1 MEFALY
7 IVIGCVAFT
16 LGILIEWLWMRSRVV
31 GELMRGRGEAA
42 VELEGLREKLK
53 GVEALLD
60 ETRVRFH
67 ADTEELEMLRVKFME
82 LQQTAAGL
90 ETRAERVQQLEMHLY
105 DRDQALQRVQDELRK
120 GSNELATRVEQVSRL
135 KELEMELQDCRNQL
149 SKLQSELKTAAGTE
163 QQLKTLLEQE
173 RLASREKMALL
184 AEARESLSGQF
195 KALANDIL
203 EEKSKRFTEQNQ
215 HNINQLLNPLQERMT
230 HFGKLVQDTYDKDSK
245 ERLTLEN
252 ELKRLQELNTR
263 LNTDA
268 IALTNALTGTNN
280 KAQGNWGEMV
290 LESVLETSGL
300 TRGREYDIQV
310 SDVVEQDDGEFKRA
324 QPDVIINLPEDKQI
338 VVDAK
343 VSLNAYVR
351 YTAATNDEERA
362 KELKL
367 HISAIRQH
375 IRSLSEKRY
384 QDLYQLKT
392 LDFVFMFVPVEPAYL
407 LAVQHDQTL
416 FTECFERRI
425 MVVGPSTL
433 LATLRTVASVWR
445 YEYQNQNA
453 VEIARQSG
461 QMYDKFVGFVQTLDK
476 LGKQLQSTQDNY
488 QLAMRQLQ
496 TGSGN
501 LVGRA
506 EKLLVMGVK
515 ANKRLNTEYEK
526 DERDAPSRANAQNS
540 MPFSMIESAE
550 NADEAEKE

>member
-1 MEFALY
+1 MNVPLL
-7 IVIGCVAFT
+7 IVIGCATFSGGV
-16 LGILIEWLWMRSRVV
+16 LIEWLWMRSRIVS
-31 GELMRGRGEAA
+31 ELMRGRGEAA
-42 VELEGLREKLK
+42 AELEGLREKLK
-53 GVEALLD
+53 GVEVLLE
-60 ETRVRFH
+60 ETRTRYS
-67 ADTEELEMLRVKFME
+67 ADEEELEMLRVKFMQ

-105 DRDQALQRVQDELRK
+105 DRDQNLQRVQDELRK
-120 GSNELATRVEQVSRL
+120 GSNELATRMEQVNRL
-135 KELEMELQDCRNQL
+135 KALEMELQDCRNQL
-149 SKLQSELKTAAGTE
+149 GILQNELKIAAGTE
-163 QQLKTLLEQE
+163 QQLKTLIEQE
-173 RLASREKMALL
+173 RIASREKMALL

-195 KALANDIL
+195 KSLANDIL

-230 HFGKLVQDTYDKDSK
+230 HFGKLVQETYDKDSK

-263 LNTDA
+263 LNYDA
-268 IALTNALTGTNN
+268 VALTNALTGTNN

-290 LESVLETSGL
+290 LESVLESSGL

-310 SDVVEQDDGEFKRA
+310 SDVVEQEDGEFKRV

-351 YTAATNDEERA
+351 YTAATHDEERD

-367 HISAIRQH
+367 HIAAIRQH
-375 IRSLSEKRY
+375 IRTLSEKRY

-392 LDFVFMFVPVEPAYL
+392 LDFVFMFIPVEPAYL
-407 LAVQHDQTL
+407 LAVQHDQSL
-416 FTECFERRI
+416 FTECFERRTMI
-425 MVVGPSTL
+425 VGPSTL

-476 LGKQLQSTQDNY
+476 LGKQLQGTQDSY
-488 QLAMRQLQ
+488 QQAMRQLQ
-496 TGSGN
+496 TGTGN

-506 EKLLVMGVK
+506 EKLLIMGVK
-515 ANKRLNTEYEK
+515 ANKRLNTEYER
-526 DERDAPSRANAQNS
+526 DERDLPETETQNS
-540 MPFSMIESAE
+540 MPFSMIE
-550 NADEAEKE
+550 KE